1 MNKRTLKEKALEQT
15 LIALDYQKQ
24 VKELNT
30 KRQSRDGVVV
40 TPIEIVDFQIRSNI
54 FMIKNEYD
62 REPDENIDWLDPF
75 GGTGIY
81 TARLLQIADLSP
93 CRKMKLAMNCT
104 VIEIDKTAAQIA
116 ANNLAKVIKEE
127 IGINGYLRVLC
138 MDSFATTESKDFFCP
153 SGNGGIDYKSK
164 EALKFLVKPDLPL

>member
-1 MNKRTLKEKALEQT
+1 MNKRTLEEKALEQT
-15 LIALDYQKQ
+15 AIALAYQKQ
-24 VKELNT
+24 VKELNAQ
-30 KRQSRDGVVV
+30 RQSRDGVVV
-40 TPIEIVDFQIRSNI
+40 TPIEVVDFQIRSSI
-54 FMIKNEYD
+54 AMIKAEYD
-62 REPDENIDWLDPF
+62 RDPDQGIDWLDPF

-93 CRKMKLAMNCT
+93 YRKMGLALNCT
-104 VIEIDKTAAQIA
+104 VIEINKTAAQIA
-116 ANNLAKVIKEE
+116 ANNLANVIKEE

-138 MDSFATTESKDFFCP
+138 MDSFATTESRDFFCP